1 MEYSPNTYPYR
12 LANTTSEYTA
22 RIPHLF
28 MDLAECNHDS
38 GLCLIDL
45 PELDHP
51 APTVNVVEIRQIREN
66 SISTIT
72 KESTGSTKSHWT
84 SYTHTFI
91 DPYGQE
97 FLVVTEPSKL

>member
-1 MEYSPNTYPYR
+1 MEYSPNTYPYG
-12 LANTTSEYTA
+12 LANTAFEYAA
-22 RIPHLF
+22 RIPHLL
-28 MDLAECNHDS
+28 MDLAERNHDS

-66 SISTIT
+66 SVSTIA

-84 SYTHTFI
+84 SYTRTFI
-91 DPYGQE
+91 DPYMQE
-97 FLVVTEPSKL
+97 FLVVTKPSKL